1 MNTIKYAIMT
11 EIVSFKQS
19 FHKNICKYNRQETGL
34 NGENGGK
41 IFALCKITLYQYYV
55 PNEGSKRENM

>member
-41 IFALCKITLYQYYV
+41 IFALCKITL
-55 PNEGSKRENM
+55 